1 MQNEIIKLAL
11 NQGIWS
17 VLFVV
22 LLFYILKTQEKRDS
36 LQEKRERK
44 YQEIITELTNK
55 FTAIER
61 GIDDIKEEIKDI
73 RTI

>member
-1 MQNEIIKLAL
+1 MENEIIKLAL